1 MGRIK
6 SFDENEV
13 LRLCASTF
21 ITHGY
26 EGTSIDQIV
35 SSTGLLRGSLYSAYG
50 SKRGI
55 FIATLKEVFLDKE
68 ESSQKLDLCLVA
80 LLELAP
86 RDDEVKSLVTSY
98 FDYSAHNDDWSRILG
113 KRLLNRAG
121 ILVPKNQ

>member
-21 ITHGY
+21 IAYGY

-86 RDDEVKSLVTSY
+86 KDDEVKSLVTSY
-98 FDYSAHNDDWSRILG
+98 FDHSAHQDNWSQVLG
-113 KRLLNRAG
+113 ERLLTRAG
-121 ILVPKNQ
+121 ISMTQNK